1 MDPSPS
7 ENPTAWDDDIDTGAL
22 RENGIP
28 VTAIAPSAAAP
39 AKAPASA
46 PAAAAA
52 PQPPAA
58 AAAAEEEETAAFRL
72 SNPLY
77 SMEDVVLNTD
87 TRTRL
92 NDLLTLI
99 QRHDFLYTEWGLGD
113 VDPQGNNI
121 SVNFYGPPGT
131 GKTMCAY
138 AIAHELGQKI
148 IDVDYAQLES
158 QYVGDTGKNIAA
170 AFRYAR
176 EHNAVLFFDEA
187 DSILGKRMSNVT
199 QATDHAVNTS
209 RAVMLK
215 ELDHHK
221 GIVIFATNLA
231 ENFDKAFMRRILSH
245 IEVPLPDTDSRI
257 RIWQKY
263 LMPTIPGHDTVDVA
277 TLAEHSEGLSG
288 GDIKNA
294 FVKACS
300 LAFLEN
306 ETAPQL
312 TTAAVLTTIEQVK
325 QANRDI
331 GGQRPYTEST
341 RTISKSELDALLNTT
356 PGTAAPQTAPQP

>member
-1 MDPSPS
+1 MSDT
-7 ENPTAWDDDIDTGAL
+7 PTASPDDWDKEIDAGQTQ
-22 RENGIP
+22 ENGLP
-28 VTAIAPSAAAP
+28 AITTEAPRETP
-39 AKAPASA
+39 P
-46 PAAAAA
+46 
-52 PQPPAA
+52 PPAA
-58 AAAAEEEETAAFRL
+58 APTAGKAEESDAADFRL
-72 SNPLY
+72 SEPLY
-77 SMEDVVLNTD
+77 SMEDVVLNSD
-87 TRTRL
+87 TREKLR
-92 NDLLTLI
+92 DLLTLI
-99 QRHDFLYTEWGLGD
+99 SRHDFLYDTWGLSE
-113 VDPQGNNI
+113 VDPQGRTI

-138 AIAHELGQKI
+138 AMAHELGQKI

-170 AFRYAR
+170 AFRFAR
-176 EHNAVLFFDEA
+176 EQHAVLFFDEA

-199 QATDHAVNTS
+199 QATDHAVNTA

-215 ELDHHK
+215 ELDHHE

-245 IEVPLPDTDSRI
+245 IEVPLPDADSRA

-263 LMPTIPGHDTVDVA
+263 LMPTIPGHADIDISALT
-277 TLAEHSEGLSG
+277 EHSAGLSG

-306 ETAPQL
+306 ETAPCLRTADIL
-312 TTAAVLTTIEQVK
+312 TTLEQVK

-331 GGQRPYTEST
+331 GGHRPESEST
-341 RTISKSELDALLNTT
+341 RTISAQELQALLNDT
-356 PGTAAPQTAPQP
+356 PNPTPHA